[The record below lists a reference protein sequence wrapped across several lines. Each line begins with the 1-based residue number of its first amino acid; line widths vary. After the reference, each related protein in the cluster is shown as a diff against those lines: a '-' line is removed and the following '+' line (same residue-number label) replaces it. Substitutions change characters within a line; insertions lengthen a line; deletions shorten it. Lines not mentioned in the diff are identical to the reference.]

1 MKKTRHVSLR
11 TRLVRCT
18 SVGVVMAALYSA
30 WVTVVYLFHPQT
42 FVRLGASYGSVVAL
56 YFIVFSVGGAF
67 VGLVWNLCRFR
78 TFAYLTSI
86 LVAVV
91 VAIGCG
97 VVLDGMPSQWDWS
110 SWFVVPI
117 FGLVFGIF
125 FGGSLYKGVKSNSL
139 DWDSD

>member
-1 MKKTRHVSLR
+1 
-11 TRLVRCT
+11 
-18 SVGVVMAALYSA
+18 MAAIYSA

-78 TFAYLTSI
+78 IVAYAASI
-86 LVAVV
+86 VVGEIVAF
-91 VAIGCG
+91 G
-97 VVLDGMPSQWDWS
+97 VGFILQGNPAGWDLGGWLGMPVYG
-110 SWFVVPI
+110 FV
-117 FGLVFGIF
+117 LGIF

-139 DWDSD
+139 DWDSN